1 MINTMP
7 DLSPAERVL
16 HFLAR
21 PLVKI
26 FYRVHA
32 LGLEHLPEGGFLL
45 LPNHITWVDAIVLQF
60 ACPRPIRYIIDQE
73 FYHKPLLRPFLRTV
87 GCIPIDVRHPR
98 SAIRPATEQIAPARL
113 VCLFPEGQLTR
124 SGTLLRLRRG

>member
-7 DLSPAERVL
+7 DLSPAERAL

-45 LPNHITWVDAIVLQF
+45 LPNHITWVDAIVLQL

-73 FYHKPLLRPFLRTV
+73 FYYKPLLRPFLRTV
-87 GCIPIDVRHPR
+87 VCIPIDSWRAR
-98 SAIRPATEQIAPARL
+98 SAIRAATERVAAGQI
-113 VCLFPEGQLTR
+113 
-124 SGTLLRLRRG
+124 